1 MPQKSLTKFYED
13 ESASAALFN
22 LPLNDADDNFA
33 ELYAAVGAAGDMK
46 KADYDDDDDKIVE
59 AAEFS
64 GESAA
69 LVGEMLSYS
78 AYDISALD
86 GRIIELEGQVI
97 IGEEKVIWR
106 VDVPDGWL
114 LEDGKT
120 IGDAASGGTA
130 LASPD
135 TEILFA
141 LLWEAVDNISL
152 PIQNSNGTPGTRGAN
167 AAADYA
173 AHKRLPLPN
182 PAGLSAIGYGV
193 GWEYTYALG
202 EQGGTDGVVL
212 GDSDIPLSI
221 PRQGNTLQYTTTFAA
236 GVNLNHGLCRN
247 DVSALEQGA
256 HENRPPYLARKFIV
270 RYKF

>member
-86 GRIIELEGQVI
+86 GRIIDSRDKLLS
-97 IGEEKVIWR
+97 EKKRSFGGLMCPMDGFWR
-106 VDVPDGWL
+106 
-114 LEDGKT
+114 
-120 IGDAASGGTA
+120 
-130 LASPD
+130 
-135 TEILFA
+135 TERPLVT
-141 LLWEAVDNISL
+141 LPAVARRLRVQIPKSSL
-152 PIQNSNGTPGTRGAN
+152 
-167 AAADYA
+167 
-173 AHKRLPLPN
+173 
-182 PAGLSAIGYGV
+182 
-193 GWEYTYALG
+193 
-202 EQGGTDGVVL
+202 
-212 GDSDIPLSI
+212 
-221 PRQGNTLQYTTTFAA
+221 
-236 GVNLNHGLCRN
+236 
-247 DVSALEQGA
+247 
-256 HENRPPYLARKFIV
+256 
-270 RYKF
+270 RYCGRR